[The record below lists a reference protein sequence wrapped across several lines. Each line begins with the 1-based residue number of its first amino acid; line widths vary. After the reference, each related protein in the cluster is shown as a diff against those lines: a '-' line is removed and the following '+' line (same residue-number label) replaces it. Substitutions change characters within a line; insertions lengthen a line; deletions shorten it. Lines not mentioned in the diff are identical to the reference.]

1 MIAAYY
7 RKAVL
12 LGFGWLGAL
21 ATIVY
26 MALPSSSG
34 AWPLAMPLTVIA
46 NVGYGASFVALN
58 AYLPAIAARDP
69 SVLAVAEADG
79 RQQSP
84 SASVD
89 PKAEGVLV
97 AGDIHAPSVPFTIA
111 DEEKALDSAMEKS
124 TPVLKSANRS
134 QAYNKALSAAIART
148 SAHGIA
154 IGYAAGMVLLLITV
168 IPVILLG
175 GSTLSLRIAVAMSGV
190 WWAAGSILTVFWLRT
205 GEHGDRPRIGREIV
219 RSWIQILGMLRP
231 AEIRKMANTFKF
243 LAAWFVLSDGLT
255 TITATA
261 ILFARTKLHMPST
274 SLIILGALVP
284 LAGIAGTL
292 VWPIIQRKIG
302 WSTRSMIMLIVS
314 LASLL
319 PLYGSVG
326 IALAK
331 NDIKGGGLTVS
342 GEMYGAAVYFG
353 KCIWTCPVVRNA

>member
-1 MIAAYY
+1 M
-7 RKAVL
+7 

-26 MALPSSSG
+26 IALPSSSG
-34 AWPLAMPLTVIA
+34 AWPLAMPITVIA

-58 AYLPAIAARDP
+58 AYLPGIAARDP
-69 SVLAVAEADG
+69 SVLAVAEAEAEG
-79 RQQSP
+79 RQQSS

-89 PKAEGVLV
+89 PKAEGGLV
-97 AGDIHAPSVPFTIA
+97 AGEIHAPSVPFTAA
-111 DEEKALDSAMEKS
+111 DEEKALDSAIEKS
-124 TPVLKSANRS
+124 TPVLLSTNPS
-134 QAYNKALSAAIART
+134 QAYNKALSRAIART

-154 IGYAAGMVLLLITV
+154 IGYAASVFLLIITV

-175 GSTLSLRIAVAMSGV
+175 GSTLSLRIAVAMAGV

-205 GEHGDRPRIGREIV
+205 GERGDRPRIGREIV
-219 RSWIQILGMLRP
+219 RSWVQILGMLRP
-231 AEIRKMANTFKF
+231 SEIRKMANTFKY

-274 SLIILGALVP
+274 SLIILGALAP
-284 LAGIAGTL
+284 LMGVISSL

-302 WSTRSMIMLIVS
+302 WSTRSMLMLIVS

-319 PLYGSVG
+319 PLYGSIG
-326 IALAK
+326 IVLAK
-331 NDIKGGGLTVS
+331 NDIKGGGLTLP

-353 KCIWTCPVVRNA
+353 ECV